1 MMASD
6 DNLVPRKEATS
17 ILLKWFGYKKSD
29 LWAQYKRILFLTK
42 IETTSFTT
50 QIKNR
55 PSSTTSVCKKAHKEQ
70 VLTAGSV

>member
-29 LWAQYKRILFLTK
+29 LWADL
-42 IETTSFTT
+42 E
-50 QIKNR
+50 KNR
-55 PSSTTSVCKKAHKEQ
+55 NDKLHNSNQKQTIQYNQCKKAYKEQ
-70 VLTAGSV
+70 VLTTGSV